1 MSQLL
6 SLAEPVEP
14 VLATTPGGV
23 VYQRFEREPDVLAL
37 AVVDEAGRPVGI
49 VERNTFFIRM
59 AAEYGRALYAQ
70 RPIALLMN
78 TEPLVVEG
86 DVGLMVFTREVLAER
101 PSELMQGFIVV
112 EEGKYAGIGSA
123 LSLLQATSRAN
134 RDHALEMTKL
144 AETLKAAEAQAQAAL
159 NAKSK
164 FLAVMSH
171 EIRTPLNGVL
181 TVAEI
186 LARRLQQEELKPYIQ
201 TILDSGQ
208 TLLRLL
214 TDALDF
220 SRADAGHL
228 ELQQEPLCV
237 PKLLDDVTSLWT
249 APAAEK
255 ALEFSVSYQGPQDL
269 WALGDEVRLKQV
281 FNNLIGNALKFTDR
295 GAVRVRVTAERDDVY
310 VRMRAE
316 VADSGPGVDD
326 ERLPHIFHPFVQEDA
341 GRAKGGTGLGL
352 AICRELVE
360 RMDGAIRASHTLGGG
375 LTVSFETTSFHVAGV
390 GETAR
395 REQPEVAGQA
405 EAATSRPL
413 HVLIADDNA
422 TNRMVA
428 ETLCSMFGYTSQ
440 SVADGAEAVD
450 AMRSGSFDL
459 ILMDI
464 KMPLMDGQEA
474 ARRIRAMQ
482 GPASSAPI
490 VALTANA
497 DPWDA
502 AEYLE
507 AGMDAVVE
515 KPIKPAV
522 LLAAMQA
529 ALETRAG
536 MTEQGVSGAA

>member
-1 MSQLL
+1 
-6 SLAEPVEP
+6 
-14 VLATTPGGV
+14 
-23 VYQRFEREPDVLAL
+23 
-37 AVVDEAGRPVGI
+37 
-49 VERNTFFIRM
+49 
-59 AAEYGRALYAQ
+59 
-70 RPIALLMN
+70 
-78 TEPLVVEG
+78 
-86 DVGLMVFTREVLAER
+86 
-101 PSELMQGFIVV
+101 
-112 EEGKYAGIGSA
+112 
-123 LSLLQATSRAN
+123 
-134 RDHALEMTKL
+134 MTKL
-144 AETLKAAEAQAQAAL
+144 ADTLKAAEAQAQAAL

-186 LARRLQQEELKPYIQ
+186 LSRRLRQDELKPYVQ
-201 TILDSGQ
+201 TIVDSGQ

-237 PKLLDDVTSLWT
+237 STLLDDVASLWA

-255 ALEFSVSYQGPQDL
+255 ALDFSVAYQGPQDL

-295 GAVRVRVTAERDDVY
+295 GAVRVRVTAERDDIY

-316 VADSGPGVDD
+316 VADNGPGVDD
-326 ERLPHIFHPFVQEDA
+326 QRLPHIFHPFVQEDA

-360 RMDGAIRASHTLGGG
+360 RMDGAIRASHTPGGG
-375 LTVSFETTSFHVAGV
+375 LTVDFDITAFHVPL
-390 GETAR
+390 GE
-395 REQPEVAGQA
+395 
-405 EAATSRPL
+405 RPPAPSEPAVEPPASPGRL

-428 ETLCSMFGYTSQ
+428 ETLCSMFECTSQ
-440 SVADGAEAVD
+440 SVSDGAEAVD
-450 AMRSGSFDL
+450 AMGTGAFDL
-459 ILMDI
+459 VLMDI
-464 KMPLMDGQEA
+464 KMPRMDGLEA
-474 ARRIRAMQ
+474 ARRIRGLK
-482 GPASSAPI
+482 GPASEAPI

-515 KPIKPAV
+515 KPIKPAA
-522 LLAAMQA
+522 LLAAMTA
-529 ALETRAG
+529 AVRTRAAKVG
-536 MTEQGVSGAA
+536 PSVSGAA

>member
-14 VLATTPGGV
+14 VLASTPGAA

-37 AVVDEAGRPVGI
+37 AVVDAVGRPVGI
-49 VERNTFFIRM
+49 VERNTFFLSM

-70 RPIALLMN
+70 RPISMLMN
-78 TEPLVVEG
+78 AEPLVVEG
-86 DVGLMVFTREVLAER
+86 AVGLMVFTREVLAER
-101 PSELMQGFIVV
+101 PSELLQGFIIVQD
-112 EEGKYAGIGSA
+112 GRYAGIGSA

-144 AETLKAAEAQAQAAL
+144 ADTLKAAQAQAQAAL
-159 NAKSK
+159 QAKSK

-181 TVAEI
+181 TVADI
-186 LARRLQQEELKPYIQ
+186 LSRRLKQDELKPYVR
-201 TILDSGQ
+201 TILDSGH

-228 ELQQEPLCV
+228 ELQLEPFCV
-237 PKLLDDVTSLWT
+237 GALLDDVAGLWS
-249 APAAEK
+249 APAADK
-255 ALEFSVSYQGPQDL
+255 ALDFTMTYDGPADL

-281 FNNLIGNALKFTDR
+281 FNNLIGNALKFTDH
-295 GAVRVRVTAERDDVY
+295 GAVTVRMTAECDEIY
-310 VRMRAE
+310 VRLSAE
-316 VADSGPGVDD
+316 VIDSGPGVDH
-326 ERLPHIFHPFVQEDA
+326 ERLPYIFHPFVQEDA

-360 RMDGAIRASHTLGGG
+360 RMDGQIRALHTPGGG
-375 LTVSFETTSFHVAGV
+375 LTIAFDTTAFHVPGGV
-390 GETAR
+390 EQVANDEPEPEPVQTQR
-395 REQPEVAGQA
+395 R
-405 EAATSRPL
+405 L

-428 ETLCSMFGYTSQ
+428 ETLCAMFDCTSQ

-450 AMRSGSFDL
+450 AVRSGAFDL

-464 KMPLMDGQEA
+464 KMPLMDGLEA
-474 ARRIRAMQ
+474 ARRIRGLN
-482 GPASSAPI
+482 GPASSSPI

-502 AEYLE
+502 AEYLD

-515 KPIKPAV
+515 KPIKPAA
-522 LLAAMQA
+522 LLSAMNAAVEA
-529 ALETRAG
+529 RIAKADKAVR
-536 MTEQGVSGAA
+536 GAA